1 MLYACNEDFNEIQR
15 EVNRIEDRF
24 DEIAPCTQSLEQQ
37 DKAEGDKDLHPDF
50 PGNYNLSDDLGIPSV
65 NNSEP
70 LIMNE
75 LPDDEY
81 RHIVQTL
88 NKEQKEFFYHVLHLI
103 KTSEEPFYCF
113 LSGGAGVGKS
123 HVTKALYQAALKYYN
138 TRPGINFNET
148 KVLMLAPTGKA
159 AYNIKGNT
167 IHSALAIPACQS
179 LKNYKSLDSSRL
191 NTLRSQ
197 IGRLKLIFI
206 DEISMVSNT
215 MFTVQIYNRLKDIKG
230 SSLPFGGVS
239 IVAIGDLFQLQPV
252 MDGYIFKNMDND
264 EYGVLAPNVWQELF
278 KMFEL
283 KQIMRQRES
292 KDFAELLNRLREG
305 NHTKQDIQ
313 KLKQRIISITNHEY
327 PKDAPHVGC
336 L

>member
-1 MLYACNEDFNEIQR
+1 M
-15 EVNRIEDRF
+15 
-24 DEIAPCTQSLEQQ
+24 
-37 DKAEGDKDLHPDF
+37 
-50 PGNYNLSDDLGIPSV
+50 

-70 LIMNE
+70 LIVNE

-206 DEISMVSNT
+206 DEISIACK
-215 MFTVQIYNRLKDIKG
+215 Q
-230 SSLPFGGVS
+230 
-239 IVAIGDLFQLQPV
+239 
-252 MDGYIFKNMDND
+252 
-264 EYGVLAPNVWQELF
+264 APGWV
-278 KMFEL
+278 
-283 KQIMRQRES
+283 
-292 KDFAELLNRLREG
+292 
-305 NHTKQDIQ
+305 
-313 KLKQRIISITNHEY
+313 
-327 PKDAPHVGC
+327 
-336 L
+336 

>member
-1 MLYACNEDFNEIQR
+1 M
-15 EVNRIEDRF
+15 
-24 DEIAPCTQSLEQQ
+24 
-37 DKAEGDKDLHPDF
+37 
-50 PGNYNLSDDLGIPSV
+50 
-65 NNSEP
+65 
-70 LIMNE
+70 
-75 LPDDEY
+75 
-81 RHIVQTL
+81 
-88 NKEQKEFFYHVLHLI
+88 
-103 KTSEEPFYCF
+103 
-113 LSGGAGVGKS
+113 
-123 HVTKALYQAALKYYN
+123 KYYN

-159 AYNIKGNT
+159 AYNIKGYT

-206 DEISMVSNT
+206 DEISMVGNT
-215 MFTVQIYNRLKDIKG
+215 TFTVQIYNRLKDIKG

-278 KMFEL
+278 IMFEL

-305 NHTKQDIQ
+305 NHT
-313 KLKQRIISITNHEY
+313 
-327 PKDAPHVGC
+327 
-336 L
+336 

>member
-1 MLYACNEDFNEIQR
+1 
-15 EVNRIEDRF
+15 
-24 DEIAPCTQSLEQQ
+24 
-37 DKAEGDKDLHPDF
+37 
-50 PGNYNLSDDLGIPSV
+50 
-65 NNSEP
+65 
-70 LIMNE
+70 MNE

-88 NKEQKEFFYHVLHLI
+88 NREQKEFFYHVLHMI

-123 HVTKALYQAALKYYN
+123 HVTKALYQAELKYYN

-167 IHSALAIPACQS
+167 IHCALAIPACQS

-206 DEISMVSNT
+206 DEISIVGNT
-215 MFTVQIYNRLKDIKG
+215 MFTVQISNRLKDIKG
-230 SSLPFGGVS
+230 SSLPLILVVS
-239 IVAIGDLFQLQPV
+239 V
-252 MDGYIFKNMDND
+252 
-264 EYGVLAPNVWQELF
+264 
-278 KMFEL
+278 
-283 KQIMRQRES
+283 
-292 KDFAELLNRLREG
+292 
-305 NHTKQDIQ
+305 
-313 KLKQRIISITNHEY
+313 
-327 PKDAPHVGC
+327 
-336 L
+336 

>member
-1 MLYACNEDFNEIQR
+1 MNQKLCSFSKLANGLDLFTAFWCCSFSSRANYNHAAIKGLVICRITGQVTRAFDCCVIVFCNRAETMHGEDLATHSGKLWF
-15 EVNRIEDRF
+15 F
-24 DEIAPCTQSLEQQ
+24 DICTVLVVQCFLEQQ
-37 DKAEGDKDLHPDF
+37 DKAEGDKDLHTDF
-50 PGNYNLSDDLGIPSV
+50 AGNYNLSDDLGIPSV

-103 KTSEEPFYCF
+103 TTSEEPFYCF
-113 LSGGAGVGKS
+113 LSGGAGVSKS

-148 KVLMLAPTGKA
+148 KVLMLAHTGKA
-159 AYNIKGNT
+159 AYNIQGNT

-206 DEISMVSNT
+206 DEISMVGNN
-215 MFTVQIYNRLKDIKG
+215 MFTVQIYNRLKISKAVHCH
-230 SSLPFGGVS
+230 LVVS
-239 IVAIGDLFQLQPV
+239 V
-252 MDGYIFKNMDND
+252 
-264 EYGVLAPNVWQELF
+264 
-278 KMFEL
+278 
-283 KQIMRQRES
+283 
-292 KDFAELLNRLREG
+292 
-305 NHTKQDIQ
+305 
-313 KLKQRIISITNHEY
+313 
-327 PKDAPHVGC
+327 
-336 L
+336 

>member
-1 MLYACNEDFNEIQR
+1 M
-15 EVNRIEDRF
+15 
-24 DEIAPCTQSLEQQ
+24 
-37 DKAEGDKDLHPDF
+37 
-50 PGNYNLSDDLGIPSV
+50 
-65 NNSEP
+65 
-70 LIMNE
+70 
-75 LPDDEY
+75 
-81 RHIVQTL
+81 
-88 NKEQKEFFYHVLHLI
+88 I

-179 LKNYKSLDSSRL
+179 LKNYKSLDSSRF

-206 DEISMVSNT
+206 DEISMVGNT

-292 KDFAELLNRLREG
+292 KDFA
-305 NHTKQDIQ
+305 
-313 KLKQRIISITNHEY
+313 
-327 PKDAPHVGC
+327 
-336 L
+336 